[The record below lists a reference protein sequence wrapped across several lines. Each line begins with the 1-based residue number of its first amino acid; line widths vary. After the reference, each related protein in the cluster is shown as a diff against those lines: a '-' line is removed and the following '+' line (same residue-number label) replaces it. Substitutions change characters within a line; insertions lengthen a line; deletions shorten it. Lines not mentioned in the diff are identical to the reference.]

1 MKGYIVISYIKDS
14 LCYNFRKITKEEKK
28 YVNSNSLY
36 KDSLFYSLNY
46 LKKNINKISSTIKNN
61 FNEINY
67 FIVRTTVTF
76 KYVKMLMEKLS
87 CNKLRLLF
95 EYSIS
100 IEDYNLLSSIKDLK
114 EIDVYFMPTFI
125 INRFESLNIK
135 VITHYTNK
143 ISSKIQ

>member
-1 MKGYIVISYIKDS
+1 MKGYIVINYIKDS

-76 KYVKMLMEKLS
+76 KYVKMLMKT
-87 CNKLRLLF
+87 KH
-95 EYSIS
+95 
-100 IEDYNLLSSIKDLK
+100 K
-114 EIDVYFMPTFI
+114 
-125 INRFESLNIK
+125 
-135 VITHYTNK
+135 
-143 ISSKIQ
+143 